1 MKHLLFA
8 AALVAAT
15 AASSLSARATDVA
28 LSVSIGQPG
37 YYGRIDIGGYPP
49 PRVIYGQPVVIEP
62 VPVGRPPVYLNVPP
76 GHAKHWQKNCYRYN
90 ACGERVYFVQN
101 NWYQREYV
109 PRYHEYHRDRRY
121 DRRDD
126 YRDHYRDD
134 RRGDDKHNRHGDDRD
149 HGRNR

>member
-1 MKHLLFA
+1 MKRLLFA
-8 AALVAAT
+8 AAVVAAT
-15 AASSLSARATDVA
+15 AASSLPARASDVA

-109 PRYHEYHRDRRY
+109 PRYHQYATAIRPAIRSTRRST
-121 DRRDD
+121 RRLQGSLP
-126 YRDHYRDD
+126 
-134 RRGDDKHNRHGDDRD
+134 RRSSRR
-149 HGRNR
+149 

>member
-76 GHAKHWQKNCYRYN
+76 GHAKHWQKNCHRYN

-109 PRYHEYHRDRRY
+109 PRYREYQRDRRY
-121 DRRDD
+121 NRRDD

-134 RRGDDKHNRHGDDRD
+134 YRGDDKHNRHGDD
-149 HGRNR
+149 HGYGCNR

>member
-1 MKHLLFA
+1 MKRFLSA
-8 AALVAAT
+8 AALAAAT
-15 AASSLSARATDVA
+15 VASSLPVRATDVA

-37 YYGRIDIGGYPP
+37 YYGRIDVGGYPP

-62 VPVGRPPVYLNVPP
+62 VLVGRPPVYLKVPP
-76 GHAKHWQKNCYRYN
+76 GHAKHWHKNCHRYN

-109 PRYHEYHRDRRY
+109 PRYHEYHRHRRY
-121 DRRDD
+121 DRRQD

-134 RRGDDKHNRHGDDRD
+134 DRGDD
-149 HGRNR
+149 